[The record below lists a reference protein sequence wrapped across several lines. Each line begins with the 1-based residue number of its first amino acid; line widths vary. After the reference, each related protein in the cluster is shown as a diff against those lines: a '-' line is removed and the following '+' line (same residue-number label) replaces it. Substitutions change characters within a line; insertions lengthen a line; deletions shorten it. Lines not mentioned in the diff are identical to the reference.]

1 MTRLRDLVRRQPN
14 PGIPLPAWLERLVSI
29 GIISTDKKVIRRQIC
44 VNVASFA
51 VAATALSH
59 LVINSLH
66 DFHGLLLV
74 NVDNLL
80 ILIAASLVPRL
91 HRLGEHVGAITLVLV
106 VLFGHMFIVWS
117 LGLSSELH
125 VYYTLGGVILFFF
138 GVRNWRLFL
147 IFFVGYVIAL
157 MFVLNFAPIAGLAI
171 PEDQEFRDL
180 LSSQAMINTT
190 AIVAAVLFYALW
202 ALEQTETSLED
213 EHERSEALI
222 ATVMPQPI
230 AARLKSGRE
239 ERIADRIEM
248 LSVMFADLA
257 GFTEAAH
264 DLAPEEVVD
273 FLDELVRN
281 LDSLCEQHGVDKI
294 KTIGDSYMAA
304 GGFNGRA
311 GPGAVAVGR
320 LALAMMEVI
329 ERQPP
334 LGRRKL
340 KLRAGIHCGP
350 ATAGIIGDTRFSYDV
365 WGDAVNTASRMET
378 TGVPGRIQVS
388 EAFRDLTKDAFSFE
402 ERGSTE
408 IKGIGATQTFF
419 LVGPCEAPARE
430 AAK

>member
-29 GIISTDKKVIRRQIC
+29 GIVSTDKKVIRRQLC

-51 VAATALSH
+51 VAGTALSH
-59 LVINSLH
+59 LIINSFH
-66 DFHGLLLV
+66 DFHRLILV
-74 NVDNLL
+74 NADNLL
-80 ILIAASLVPRL
+80 MFAVALLVPRL

-117 LGLSSELH
+117 FGLASELH
-125 VYYTLGGVILFFF
+125 VYYTLGGVMLFFF

-147 IFFVGYVIAL
+147 IFFGSYIIAL
-157 MFVLNFAPIAGLAI
+157 MFALNFVPIAGLVI

-180 LSSQAMINTT
+180 LSSQALINTT
-190 AIVAAVLFYALW
+190 AIIAAVLFYALW
-202 ALEQTETSLED
+202 ALEQAETDLED
-213 EHERSEALI
+213 QHERSEALI
-222 ATVMPQPI
+222 ATVMPQSI
-230 AARLKSGRE
+230 ATRLKSGRE
-239 ERIADRIEM
+239 ERIADRIEV

-264 DLAPEEVVD
+264 ELAPEEVVD

-281 LDSLCEQHGVDKI
+281 LDALCEQHAVDKI

-304 GGFNGRA
+304 GGFNGQA
-311 GPGAVAVGR
+311 AAGAVGIGR

-329 ERQPP
+329 DHQPP

-350 ATAGIIGDTRFSYDV
+350 ATAGVIGDTRFSYDV
-365 WGDAVNTASRMET
+365 WGDAVNTASRMES

-388 EAFRDLTKDAFSFE
+388 AAFRDLTKEAFSFE
-402 ERGSTE
+402 ERGATE
-408 IKGIGATQTFF
+408 IKGIGETQTFF
-419 LVGPCEAPARE
+419 LLGPRG
-430 AAK
+430 

>member
-1 MTRLRDLVRRQPN
+1 MTRLRDLVRRLPD

-29 GIISTDKKVIRRQIC
+29 GIVSTDKKVMRRQIC

-51 VAATALSH
+51 VAGTALSH

-66 DFHGLLLV
+66 DFQGLFLV
-74 NVDNLL
+74 NADNML
-80 ILIAASLVPRL
+80 ILATALLVPRL
-91 HRLGEHVGAITLVLV
+91 HRFGEHVGAVTLVLV

-117 LGLSSELH
+117 LGLASELH

-147 IFFVGYVIAL
+147 IFFGAYVIAL
-157 MFVLNFAPIAGLAI
+157 MVALNFAPIAGLAI
-171 PEDQEFRDL
+171 PEDQGFRDL
-180 LSSQAMINTT
+180 LSSQALINTT
-190 AIVAAVLFYALW
+190 AIIAAVLFYALW
-202 ALEQTETSLED
+202 ALEQAETSLED
-213 EHERSEALI
+213 QHERSEALI
-222 ATVMPQPI
+222 ATVMPHSI
-230 AARLKSGRE
+230 GVRLKSGRE

-257 GFTEAAH
+257 GFTAAAH

-273 FLDELVRN
+273 FLDGLVRN
-281 LDSLCEQHGVDKI
+281 LDALCEQHAVDKI

-304 GGFNGRA
+304 GGFNGKA
-311 GPGAVAVGR
+311 GAGAVAVGR

-350 ATAGIIGDTRFSYDV
+350 ATGGVIGDTRFSYDV
-365 WGDAVNTASRMET
+365 WGDAVNTASRMES
-378 TGVPGRIQVS
+378 TGLPGRIQVT
-388 EAFRDLTKDAFSFE
+388 ETFRDLTKDAFSFE

-408 IKGIGATQTFF
+408 IKGIGRTRTFF
-419 LVGPCEAPARE
+419 LLGLRE
-430 AAK
+430 

>member
-1 MTRLRDLVRRQPN
+1 MTRLRDLVRREPD
-14 PGIPLPAWLERLVSI
+14 PGIPLPAWLEHVVSV
-29 GIISTDKKVIRRQIC
+29 GIVSTDKKVVRRQIC

-59 LVINSLH
+59 LVINAFH
-66 DFHGLLLV
+66 DFHGLILV
-74 NVDNLL
+74 HAGNAFMLAVSLL
-80 ILIAASLVPRL
+80 IPRL
-91 HRLGEHVGAITLVLV
+91 HRFGEHVGAITLVLA
-106 VLFGHMFIVWS
+106 VLFGQMFFVWS
-117 LGLSSELH
+117 LGLASELH
-125 VYYTLGGVILFFF
+125 VYYTLGGVMLFFF

-147 IFFVGYVIAL
+147 IFFGSYVIAL
-157 MFVLNFAPIAGLAI
+157 MFALNFAPIAGLVI

-180 LSSQAMINTT
+180 LSSQALINTT

-202 ALEQTETSLED
+202 SVEHAETRLD
-213 EHERSEALI
+213 DQYERYVALI
-222 ATVMPQPI
+222 STVMPQSI
-230 AARLKSGRE
+230 AARLTSGRE
-239 ERIADRIEM
+239 ERIADKIEM

-281 LDSLCEQHGVDKI
+281 LDALCEQHAVDKI

-311 GPGAVAVGR
+311 GAGAIAVGR
-320 LALAMMEVI
+320 LALAMMVVI
-329 ERQPP
+329 DRQPP

-350 ATAGIIGDTRFSYDV
+350 ATAGVIGDTRFSYDV

-408 IKGIGATQTFF
+408 IKGIGETRTFF
-419 LVGPCEAPARE
+419 LLGPRD
-430 AAK
+430 

>member
-1 MTRLRDLVRRQPN
+1 MTRLRDLVRREPN
-14 PGIPLPAWLERLVSI
+14 PGIPLPAWLDRLVSI
-29 GIISTDKKVIRRQIC
+29 GIVSTDKKVVRRQIC

-59 LVINSLH
+59 LVINAFH
-66 DFHGLLLV
+66 DFHGLILV
-74 NVDNLL
+74 HAGNAFMLAVSLL
-80 ILIAASLVPRL
+80 IPRL
-91 HRLGEHVGAITLVLV
+91 HRFGEHAGAITLVV
-106 VLFGHMFIVWS
+106 AVLFGQMFFVWS
-117 LGLSSELH
+117 LGLASELH
-125 VYYTLGGVILFFF
+125 VYYTLGGVMLFFF

-147 IFFVGYVIAL
+147 IFFGSYVIAL
-157 MFVLNFAPIAGLAI
+157 MFALNFAPIAGLVI

-180 LSSQAMINTT
+180 LSSQALINTT

-202 ALEQTETSLED
+202 AVEHAETRLD
-213 EHERSEALI
+213 DQYERYVALI
-222 ATVMPQPI
+222 STVMPQSI
-230 AARLKSGRE
+230 AARLTSGRE
-239 ERIADRIEM
+239 ERIADKIET

-281 LDSLCEQHGVDKI
+281 LDALCEQYDVDKI

-311 GPGAVAVGR
+311 GAGAIAVGR
-320 LALAMMEVI
+320 LALAMMVVI
-329 ERQPP
+329 DRQPP

-350 ATAGIIGDTRFSYDV
+350 ATAGVIGDTRFSYDV

-408 IKGIGATQTFF
+408 IKGIGETRTFF
-419 LVGPCEAPARE
+419 LLGPRD
-430 AAK
+430 

>member
-29 GIISTDKKVIRRQIC
+29 GIVSTDKKVMRRQLC

-51 VAATALSH
+51 VAGTALSH

-66 DFHGLLLV
+66 DFQGLMLV
-74 NVDNLL
+74 NADNMVMLVGAL
-80 ILIAASLVPRL
+80 LVPRL
-91 HRLGEHVGAITLVLV
+91 HRFGEHVGAITLALV
-106 VLFGHMFIVWS
+106 VLFGHMFVVWS
-117 LGLSSELH
+117 FGLASELH
-125 VYYTLGGVILFFF
+125 VYYTLGGVMLFFF
-138 GVRNWRLFL
+138 GVQNWRLFL
-147 IFFVGYVIAL
+147 IFFGSFVIAL
-157 MFVLNFAPIAGLAI
+157 MFALNFAPIAGLVI
-171 PEDQEFRDL
+171 PEDQQFRDL
-180 LSSQAMINTT
+180 LSSQALINTT
-190 AIVAAVLFYALW
+190 AIIAAVLFYALW
-202 ALEQTETSLED
+202 ALEQAETRGDD

-222 ATVMPQPI
+222 ATVMPQSI
-230 AARLKSGRE
+230 AERLKSGRE

-264 DLAPEEVVD
+264 DLTPEEVVD

-281 LDSLCEQHGVDKI
+281 LDALCEQHAVDKI

-311 GPGAVAVGR
+311 QAGAVGIGR

-329 ERQPP
+329 DRQPP
-334 LGRRKL
+334 LGCRKL

-350 ATAGIIGDTRFSYDV
+350 ATAGVIGDTRFSYDV
-365 WGDAVNTASRMET
+365 WGDAVNTASRMES
-378 TGVPGRIQVS
+378 TGLPGRIQVT
-388 EAFRDLTKDAFSFE
+388 ETFRDLTKDAFSFE

-408 IKGIGATQTFF
+408 IKGIGQTRTFF
-419 LVGPCEAPARE
+419 LLGPRD
-430 AAK
+430 